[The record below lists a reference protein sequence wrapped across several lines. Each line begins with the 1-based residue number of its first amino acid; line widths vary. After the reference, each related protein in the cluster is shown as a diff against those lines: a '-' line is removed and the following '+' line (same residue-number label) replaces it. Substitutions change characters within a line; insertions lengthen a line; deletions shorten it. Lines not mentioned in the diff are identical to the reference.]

1 MSIADQITR
10 LQGVKADIITSIV
23 NKGVDVPSGTM
34 LGDCPSL
41 IDAIPQGGK
50 AIGIKKFR
58 IGISALEYNEGT
70 LDSSSGT
77 MNISYLPTILGNR
90 QLFTRQNSY
99 EVNIAAYRPN
109 NTDYSNFIICGASS
123 SYNRYFSIE
132 MWHNHIVFLLASTKS
147 WGSIAKVIQYD
158 CLGKLMHIN
167 ISHTANTDN
176 FVYKVSEDGI
186 NWISESDTNL
196 ADVSYAH
203 SSNDNFIIGGIYN
216 HNDSIVYK
224 AQAYIDLTKSY
235 IKVNGIFQ

>member
-10 LQGVKADIITSIV
+10 LQGVKQSIINSIK
-23 NKGVDVPSGTM
+23 NKGVVVSDSTM
-34 LGDCPSL
+34 LDECPTL
-41 IDAIPQGGK
+41 IDAIPQGG
-50 AIGIKKFR
+50 AIGIKNFR
-58 IGISALEYNEGT
+58 IGNTALEYNEGT
-70 LDSSSGT
+70 LLGGSSGT
-77 MNISYLPTILGNR
+77 TNTAYLPTILGNR

-109 NTDYSNFIICGASS
+109 TTDYSNFIICGASS

-132 MWHNHIVFLLASTKS
+132 LWHSHIVFLLASTKS

-158 CLGKLMHIN
+158 CLGKLMHLN

-176 FVYKVSEDGI
+176 FVYKISEDGI

-196 ADVSYAH
+196 SDVSYAY
-203 SSNDNFIIGGIYN
+203 SSSDNFIIGGIYN
-216 HNDSIVYK
+216 HNDSIVCK
-224 AQAYIDLTKSY
+224 SQAYIDLTKSY